1 MEVYPMGQEPEL
13 ISRKAL
19 FGNPERTSVRLSHDG
34 ARISYL
40 APVDGVMNVWVGP
53 VEAIEEARP
62 VTKDTGRGI
71 RICLWTYNPSYVM
84 YLQDRDGDE
93 NWHVYAV
100 NVETG
105 ESRDVTPYDGVQ
117 AIPRGGSPKFPDEA
131 LIAINNRDAQLH
143 DLYRVNFVTGE
154 SELIVTNDFGAAIIT
169 SDRDLNPRLAV
180 VLTPDGGS
188 KILALS
194 ESGGWEETMRVGA
207 EDEMTTW
214 LLNFD
219 VDGRTLYMCDSRGR
233 DTSALTA
240 VDMETGEE
248 EELAVNAK
256 VDVGETIEHPV
267 TGRPQAVG
275 FEHERFVWKVL
286 DDSIAAD
293 IERID
298 DKDKGEFNVRS
309 RTLDDRK
316 WLVAYVRDDGPKSYF
331 LYERETGELQYLF
344 SDRPELESAS
354 LAPMHSAIVKSR
366 DGLDL
371 MVYYTLPMGSAGED
385 RESPSGPL
393 PTVLCVHGGPWG
405 RNSWG
410 YDPEHQLL
418 ANRGYAVL
426 SVNFRASTG
435 FGKAFVNAGNLEWGG
450 AMYDDLIDAVE
461 WAVKEGV
468 ADPDRVAI
476 MGGSYGGYAV
486 LVGLTFTPEVFV
498 CGVDMVGPSN
508 LNTLMDN
515 APLYWIPIMTFLRSR
530 VGDNTTEEGR
540 SFLAERS
547 PLSRVDS
554 IVRPLLI
561 GQGAND
567 PRVTQVESDQ
577 IVDAMTERGIPV
589 TYLLYPDEGHGF
601 ARPENNLSYMAVA
614 EAFLA
619 KCLGG
624 RFEPIGD
631 DFEGSSI
638 QVLAGAGDVP
648 GLGERL
654 GTADST
660 S

>member
-1 MEVYPMGQEPEL
+1 MDEL
-13 ISRKAL
+13 PKLIPRKVL
-19 FGNPERTSVRLSHDG
+19 FGNPERASVKLSPDG

-40 APVDGVMNVWVGP
+40 APVDGVMNVWVAP
-53 VEAIEEARP
+53 VDATEEARP
-62 VTKDTGRGI
+62 VTRDTGRGI
-71 RICLWTYNPSYVM
+71 RVYFWTYNPSYVM

-93 NWHVYAV
+93 NWHVHAV

-105 ESRDVTPYDGVQ
+105 ESRDLTPYDGVQ
-117 AIPRGGSPKFPDEA
+117 AIPKEGSPKFPDEA
-131 LIAINNRDAQLH
+131 LIAINQRDPQLH

-154 SELIVTNDFGAAIIT
+154 SELIVANDFGAAIIVP
-169 SDRDLNPRLAV
+169 DRDLNPRLAV

-188 KILALS
+188 EILALS
-194 ESGGWEETMRVGA
+194 ESGEWEETMRVGA

-219 VDGRTLYMCDSRGR
+219 ADGRTLYMYDSRGR
-233 DTSALTA
+233 DTAALTA

-248 EELAVNAK
+248 EELAVDAR

-293 IERID
+293 VERID
-298 DKDKGEFNVRS
+298 DKDKGEFAVRS

-316 WLVAYVRDDGPKSYF
+316 WLIAYVRDDGPKTYY
-331 LYERETGELQYLF
+331 LYERNTRELQYLF
-344 SDRPELESAS
+344 SDRPKLESAT

-371 MVYYTLPMGSAGED
+371 MVYYTLPVGSAIED
-385 RESPSGPL
+385 AGQPSEPL

-450 AMYDDLIDAVE
+450 AMHDDLIDTVE
-461 WAVKEGV
+461 WAVAEGI

-486 LVGLTFTPEVFV
+486 LVGLTFTPEVFA

-515 APLYWIPIMTFLRSR
+515 APPYWIPIMTFLRSR
-530 VGDNTTEEGR
+530 VGDNTTEGGR
-540 SFLAERS
+540 RFLAERS
-547 PLSRVDS
+547 PISRADS
-554 IVRPLLI
+554 IVRPLMI

-567 PRVTQVESDQ
+567 PRVTRVESDQ
-577 IVDAMTERGIPV
+577 IVDAMKEREIPV

-624 RFEPIGD
+624 RYEPIGE
-631 DFEGSSI
+631 DFEGSSV
-638 QVLAGAGDVP
+638 QVLAGADDVP
-648 GLGERL
+648 GLGEGL
-654 GTADST
+654 AAVGSDS
-660 S
+660 